1 MNACMNA
8 RVTALRSARAE
19 GAATDPAAMT
29 GAEAAASIA
38 SGALSVEELARA
50 VLARIDRLEPLV
62 RAFSWIDREQL
73 LRRAREADKP
83 GAGETSR
90 GRLHGLMLA
99 VKDMIDTA
107 DMPTQHN
114 SPLYV
119 DHRPGQDAAIVAI
132 CRAEGAQLIGK
143 ADTHEFA
150 SGGRL
155 AASRNPHDLAHT
167 PGGSSSGS
175 GAAIAAGFAQIALGT
190 QTGGSVLRPASFCGI
205 FGMKPTWGSIS
216 QEGAKLYAVSL
227 DTVGWYGRSVA
238 DLTLIAEAARAVRR
252 PVKPLKD
259 LGKARI
265 GLCRTPW
272 WDSATEAM
280 QAATERAA
288 ALLRDAGATVEDFD
302 LPDGFEQLNEVQN
315 KVMRGEGRAAFLADY
330 LRHGTN
336 LHKDFRDRVEDA
348 DAIGWEGL
356 RAAQDF
362 CAACRPRFDAA
373 MRGWNALLV
382 PGALGVAPR
391 DLSTTGNPMFQR
403 AWTALHV
410 PCVGLPGLADS
421 SGMPLG
427 VQLIG
432 PRHADAEILELAAAA
447 AQSLGAPA
455 VNPVEPAEAHP

>member
-1 MNACMNA
+1 MSAA
-8 RVTALRSARAE
+8 IKVLHTARAE
-19 GAATDPAAMT
+19 GSATDPADMT
-29 GAEAAASIA
+29 GAEAAVLID

-50 VLARIDRLEPLV
+50 TLARIDRLEPLV
-62 RAFSWIDREQL
+62 RAFSWLDRDKI

-83 GAGETSR
+83 DAAVARR
-90 GRLHGLMLA
+90 GGLHGLTLA
-99 VKDMIDTA
+99 IKDMIDTA

-114 SPLYV
+114 SPLYI
-119 DHRPGQDAAIVAI
+119 DHRPGQDAAVVSV
-132 CRAEGAQLIGK
+132 CRAEGALLVGK

-155 AASRNPHDLAHT
+155 AATRNPHNLAHT

-175 GAAIAAGFAQIALGT
+175 GAAVSAGFAQLALGT
-190 QTGGSVLRPASFCGI
+190 QTGGSVLRPASFCGV
-205 FGMKPTWGSIS
+205 FGMKPTWGTVS
-216 QEGAKLYAVSL
+216 QEGVKLYAVSL
-227 DTVGWYGRSVA
+227 DTLGWYGRSVR
-238 DLTLIAEAARAVRR
+238 DLALMAQATRAVRR
-252 PVKPLKD
+252 PVRRRED
-259 LGKARI
+259 LNGARI

-272 WDSATEAM
+272 WDKAAPDM

-288 ALLRDAGATVEDFD
+288 DLLREAGATVDDFD
-302 LPDGFEQLNEVQN
+302 LPEGFAQLNDFQN
-315 KVMRGEGRAAFLADY
+315 KVMRGEGRSAFLADF
-330 LRHGTN
+330 LRHGTR

-373 MRGWNALLV
+373 MLGLDALLV
-382 PGALGVAPR
+382 PGALGEAPR
-391 DLSTTGNPMFQR
+391 DLTTTGDPMYQR

-410 PCVGLPGLADS
+410 PCVGLPGFVGV

-432 PRHADAEILELAAAA
+432 ARHSDAELLELAGAAA
-447 AQSLGAPA
+447 EALGVAA
-455 VNPVEPAEAHP
+455 VNPVEPAEASS

>member
-1 MNACMNA
+1 MSAGVSTLC
-8 RVTALRSARAE
+8 TARAE
-19 GAATDPAAMT
+19 GVATDPAAMT
-29 GAEAAASIA
+29 GAEAAAQIA
-38 SGALSVEELARA
+38 RGALSVEELARA
-50 VLARIDRLEPLV
+50 ALARTDRLEPMV
-62 RAFSWIDREQL
+62 RAFSWLDRDQI

-83 GAGETSR
+83 RARTGPR
-90 GRLHGLMLA
+90 GGLHGLMLA

-114 SPLYV
+114 SPLYI
-119 DHRPGQDAAIVAI
+119 DHRPGQDAAVVAI
-132 CRAEGAQLIGK
+132 CRAEEALIVGK

-175 GAAIAAGFAQIALGT
+175 GAAIAAGFAHLALGT

-205 FGMKPTWGSIS
+205 FGMKPTWGTVS

-227 DTVGWYGRSVA
+227 DTMGWYGRSVG
-238 DLTLIAEAARAVRR
+238 DLALMAQATRAVRR
-252 PVKPLKD
+252 PVKPRKTLR
-259 LGKARI
+259 GTRI

-272 WDSATEAM
+272 WETGSDAM
-280 QAATERAA
+280 KAATERAA
-288 ALLRDAGATVEDFD
+288 VLLREAGATVVDFD
-302 LPDGFEQLNEVQN
+302 LPEGFEQLNDMQN

-330 LRHGTN
+330 LRHGTR
-336 LHKDFRDRVEDA
+336 LHQDFRDRVEDA

-356 RAAQDF
+356 RRAQDF

-373 MRGWNALLV
+373 MQGWDALLV
-382 PGALGVAPR
+382 PGALGAAPR
-391 DLSTTGNPMFQR
+391 DLTTTGDPMFQR

-410 PCVGLPGLADS
+410 PCIGLPGFADAN
-421 SGMPLG
+421 GMPLG

-432 PRHADAEILELAAAA
+432 PRHADAELLELAAAA
-447 AQSLGAPA
+447 ARALGAAA
-455 VNPVEPAEAHP
+455 VNPVDPTEPRP